1 LVKNLG
7 KRIFDIIVS
16 LIMSIVLSPIMAVVA
31 VLIIFF
37 DGRPII
43 FRQNR
48 LGLNGNLFIFYKFR
62 TMTRMIDA
70 AGKNLSDEQR
80 LTRLGKFLRKSSLDE
95 LPSLWNVLNGDMSIV
110 GPRPLLEQYK
120 LRYNEFQNR
129 RHEIKPGMTGLAQVK
144 GRNSLSWEEKFKL
157 DVLYVDKHNIIFDL
171 KIFFM
176 TVLSVLRTKG
186 ITPGDREIMSEFMGT
201 KENEP
206 ANEN

>member
-1 LVKNLG
+1 
-7 KRIFDIIVS
+7 
-16 LIMSIVLSPIMAVVA
+16 
-31 VLIIFF
+31 
-37 DGRPII
+37 
-43 FRQNR
+43 
-48 LGLNGNLFIFYKFR
+48 
-62 TMTRMIDA
+62 MIDA

>member
-120 LRYNEFQNR
+120 LRYTEFQNR

>member
-1 LVKNLG
+1 MG

-171 KIFFM
+171 IILFM

-186 ITPGDREIMSEFMGT
+186 ITPGDREIMPEFMGT

-206 ANEN
+206 AKEN

>member
-1 LVKNLG
+1 
-7 KRIFDIIVS
+7 
-16 LIMSIVLSPIMAVVA
+16 
-31 VLIIFF
+31 
-37 DGRPII
+37 
-43 FRQNR
+43 
-48 LGLNGNLFIFYKFR
+48 
-62 TMTRMIDA
+62 MIDA

-120 LRYNEFQNR
+120 LRYTEFQNR